1 MARRATETYSIA
13 FLDVMSCGFGAI
25 ILLLMITKSSEP
37 VPLETVELSR
47 ESSVQELQ
55 EQVFA
60 IRGETTVLNREL
72 NAKHEQ
78 LSEYDERIARLR
90 RELSSLQGRF
100 SATTELSIDNSTQQG
115 ELAIARQSLTE
126 EMRRLQETLSAQ
138 IDTDSV
144 GGIPVD
150 SEYVIFVIDTSG
162 SMYNYGWNRMMEVMD
177 ETLDIYPELKGIQV
191 MNDEGDYMF
200 SSTRNDWI
208 PDTPARR
215 AAIRQ
220 RLRSWNPFSNSNPV
234 EGIVAAIRTF
244 YRPDRKISI
253 YVLGDDFMQGGSIRE
268 VLDTVDRINAP
279 DEAGNPLVRI
289 HAIAFPVYFVN
300 QSMRQLSVFRF
311 ATLMREMTRRN
322 SGTFVALKDAY

>member
-1 MARRATETYSIA
+1 MARRATETFSIA

-37 VPLETVELSR
+37 VALETVEIPR
-47 ESSVQELQ
+47 EGSVQELQ

-60 IRGETTVLNREL
+60 IRGETTVLNRDL

-78 LSEYDERIARLR
+78 LSEFDERIARLR
-90 RELSSLQGRF
+90 RELSTLQGRF
-100 SATTELSIDNSTQQG
+100 NATSELSMDTSTQQG
-115 ELAIARQSLTE
+115 QLAIARQSLTE
-126 EMRRLQETLSAQ
+126 EMRRLQESLSAQ

-162 SMYNYGWNRMMEVMD
+162 SMYNYSWNRMMEVMD

-191 MNDEGDYMF
+191 MNDMGDYMF

-215 AAIRQ
+215 TAIRQ
-220 RLRSWNPFSNSNPV
+220 RLRSWNPFSNSSPV
-234 EGIVAAIRTF
+234 EGIVAAVRTF

-253 YVLGDDFMQGGSIRE
+253 YVLGDDFMQGGSIQE
-268 VLDTVDRINAP
+268 VLSTVDRINAP
-279 DEAGNPLVRI
+279 DAAGDPLVRI

-300 QSMRQLSVFRF
+300 QQMRQLSVFRF

-322 SGTFVALKDAY
+322 GGTFVALKDAY

>member
-1 MARRATETYSIA
+1 MARRATETFSIS

-37 VPLETVELSR
+37 VALETVEIPR
-47 ESSVQELQ
+47 EGSVQELQ

-60 IRGETTVLNREL
+60 IRGETTVLNRDL

-78 LSEYDERIARLR
+78 LSEFDERIARLR
-90 RELSSLQGRF
+90 RELSTLQGRF
-100 SATTELSIDNSTQQG
+100 NATSELSMDNSTQQG
-115 ELAIARQSLTE
+115 QLAIARQSLTE
-126 EMRRLQETLSAQ
+126 EMRRLQESLSAQ
-138 IDTDSV
+138 INTDSV

-191 MNDEGDYMF
+191 MNDMGDYMF

-215 AAIRQ
+215 TAIRQ
-220 RLRSWNPFSNSNPV
+220 RLRSWNPFSNSSPV
-234 EGIVAAIRTF
+234 EGIVAAVRTF

-268 VLDTVDRINAP
+268 VLSTVDRINAP
-279 DEAGNPLVRI
+279 DAAGDPLVRI

-300 QSMRQLSVFRF
+300 QQMRQLSVFRF

-322 SGTFVALKDAY
+322 GGTFVALKDAY